1 MGVTPGQLRY
11 ARAGL
16 HHRIHSPG
24 SRDVK
29 GYQPAFSEVVPAGR
43 AKTVEISAFLCSK
56 SLKVRKR
63 LTFEAVVVV
72 FGVLPTAAS
81 RGRSGERGRRP
92 ETCTSQITPPM
103 ETG

>member
-1 MGVTPGQLRY
+1 MLGGSPRPAQICKSRPTSQNSLTRQPRRE
-11 ARAGL
+11 RAPI
-16 HHRIHSPG
+16 RIFRS
-24 SRDVK
+24 SACRQSEDIRDQCVSV
-29 GYQPAFSEVVPAGR
+29 QR
-43 AKTVEISAFLCSK
+43 
-56 SLKVRKR
+56 KVRKR